1 MLFRRLVFVLAATGL
16 CAGIAYAQDPQSLGD
31 VARQAR
37 QQKQQQENQP
47 QATPAADTSKASPQA
62 ADPKAKPVPPAKA
75 AHVYTN
81 DEIPEHTGPDLPSGP
96 QEHSNVSPPTYKGGK
111 QPAEVWKNQILQLK
125 HSIASLQKE
134 IEAVES
140 SIHFA
145 GGNYEHHVLYNNRQ
159 RQKEQQVETL
169 KSQLE
174 QQQKRLEEMQEE
186 ARHQGYSSAVYDP

>member
-1 MLFRRLVFVLAATGL
+1 MSFRGLVLALVATGL
-16 CAGIAYAQDPQSLGD
+16 CARMAHAQDPQSLGD

-47 QATPAADTSKASPQA
+47 QATPAADTSKAAPQA
-62 ADPKAKPVPPAKA
+62 ADPKAKPVTPAKA

-96 QEHSNVSPPTYKGGK
+96 QAHPNVSPSNYKGGK
-111 QPAEVWKNQILQLK
+111 QPAEVWKIQIVQLK
-125 HSIASLQKE
+125 HSIASLQKQ

-140 SIHFA
+140 SIRFA

-159 RQKEQQVETL
+159 RQKEQQVENL

-174 QQQKRLEEMQEE
+174 QQQKRLEDMQEE

>member
-1 MLFRRLVFVLAATGL
+1 MSFRRLVFVLAATGL
-16 CAGIAYAQDPQSLGD
+16 CAGIAHAQDPQSLGD

-37 QQKQQQENQP
+37 QQKQQQDNQP
-47 QATPAADTSKASPQA
+47 QATPAADASQPSPQA

-96 QEHSNVSPPTYKGGK
+96 QAHSNVSPTNYKGGK
-111 QPAEVWKNQILQLK
+111 QPAEFWKTQILQLK
-125 HSIASLQKE
+125 HSIASLQKQ
-134 IEAVES
+134 IEAIES

-159 RQKEQQVETL
+159 RQKEQQVENL
-169 KSQLE
+169 KSQVE
-174 QQQKRLEEMQEE
+174 QQQKRLEDMQEE

>member
-1 MLFRRLVFVLAATGL
+1 MAQ
-16 CAGIAYAQDPQSLGD
+16 AQDPQSLGD

-37 QQKQQQENQP
+37 QQKQQQANQP
-47 QATPAADTSKASPQA
+47 KATPATDTSTATAPP
-62 ADPKAKPVPPAKA
+62 ADSQAKPVPPAKA

-81 DEIPEHTGPDLPSGP
+81 DEIPEHTGPDIPSGP
-96 QEHSNVSPPTYKGGK
+96 QAHSNVSPTNYKGGK
-111 QPAEVWKNQILQLK
+111 QPAEVWKIEILQLK
-125 HSIASLQKE
+125 HSVESLQKQ

-174 QQQKRLEEMQEE
+174 QQQKSLEEMQEE

>member
-1 MLFRRLVFVLAATGL
+1 MSVRRLVFILAITGL
-16 CAGIAYAQDPQSLGD
+16 CAGMAHAQDSQSVAD

-37 QQKQQQENQP
+37 QQKQQQANQP
-47 QATPAADTSKASPQA
+47 KATPAADTSKTTPLA
-62 ADPKAKPVPPAKA
+62 ADPNAKPAPPSKA

-81 DEIPEHTGPDLPSGP
+81 DEIPEHTGSDLPSGP
-96 QEHSNVSPPTYKGGK
+96 QAHSNVSPTNYKGGK
-111 QPAEVWKNQILQLK
+111 QPAEVWKIQILQLK
-125 HSIASLQKE
+125 HSIASLQKQ

-140 SIHFA
+140 SIRFA

-174 QQQKRLEEMQEE
+174 QQLKRLEEMQEE

>member
-1 MLFRRLVFVLAATGL
+1 MLFRRLVLVLAAIGFCTGM
-16 CAGIAYAQDPQSLGD
+16 AHAQDPQSLGD

-37 QQKQQQENQP
+37 HQKQQQANQA
-47 QATPAADTSKASPQA
+47 QSTPATDTSTATAPT
-62 ADPKAKPVPPAKA
+62 DPKAKPVPPAKA

-81 DEIPEHTGPDLPSGP
+81 DEIPEHTGPEVPSGP
-96 QEHSNVSPPTYKGGK
+96 QAHSNVSPTTYKGGK
-111 QPAEVWKNQILQLK
+111 QPAEVWKVQILQLK
-125 HSIASLQKE
+125 HSIGSLQKQ

-145 GGNYEHHVLYNNRQ
+145 GGNYERHVLYNNRQ

-169 KSQLE
+169 KSQLQ
-174 QQQKRLEEMQEE
+174 QQQKSLEEMQEE

>member
-1 MLFRRLVFVLAATGL
+1 MVH
-16 CAGIAYAQDPQSLGD
+16 AQEAQSLGD
-31 VARQAR
+31 VARHAR
-37 QQKQQQENQP
+37 QQKQQQANQP
-47 QATPAADTSKASPQA
+47 QATPATDTSPTTPQA
-62 ADPKAKPVPPAKA
+62 ADPNAKPVPPAKA

-81 DEIPEHTGPDLPSGP
+81 DEIPEHTGPDVPAGH
-96 QEHSNVSPPTYKGGK
+96 QAHSNASLTTYKGGK
-111 QPAEVWKNQILQLK
+111 QPAEVWKIRILQLK
-125 HSIASLQKE
+125 HSIASLQKQ

-174 QQQKRLEEMQEE
+174 QRQKLLEEMQEE